1 MLPRVGALTHRFLAA
16 TLPLMLPHRR
26 VSLLLFAASLIPL
39 ALSAQTQS
47 HPSSS
52 HRPAAASASS
62 RPAPAKGP
70 LADRIAAI
78 LADPALDQAQFGISV
93 VTLDGKPLY
102 GLNESKLFI
111 PASDT
116 KLLTTAAA
124 YALLPVDSLTWTTN
138 VVTSAVLDSE
148 GILHGDLTIVGSGD
162 PTLSARRYPYKSPT
176 PATPAT
182 PTTTPT
188 PQPPSA
194 HPSTPESALAQPEQP
209 LSPMNSLDLLAQQV
223 EQAGVRTVEG
233 NIVGDDTFFL
243 YEPYGKAWAWDDLQ
257 WAYGAPIS
265 ALSFNENA
273 IGFTASPD
281 PAKPETTVAA
291 WTPDVDYY
299 TLDNSMVPNPP
310 EKTAHPGI
318 ERRPGSML
326 VRAWGT
332 VDPGFHVNLAV
343 EDPAEFAATAF
354 ELALLKRGIKVKGAP
369 TSSHRFPDGTGD
381 FEAERS
387 KPVPSLHPSDAP
399 TVTPPLAGR
408 RIFATHDSVPIAQD
422 IAVINKVSQNLHSE
436 LLLRLLGKI
445 HGDDGTIAQ
454 GTRVVRQFLL
464 TAGVNDSDFY
474 IYDGS
479 GMSPYNR
486 IAPRAYTQLLSFAGR
501 QSWGNDFRLTLPIAG
516 VDGTLV
522 NRFSSSPLK
531 SNLWAK
537 TGTMTGVNALSGYLT
552 AASGRLLV
560 FSILVNGH
568 RPGSE
573 AELHAIDQIAEAIA
587 AAD

>member
-1 MLPRVGALTHRFLAA
+1 MHEPGFLAA
-16 TLPLMLPHRR
+16 TLPIMLLPRR
-26 VSLLLFAASLIPL
+26 FFLLYFAVALVSPVLL
-39 ALSAQTQS
+39 AQTQS
-47 HPSSS
+47 HP
-52 HRPAAASASS
+52 AATHHSAPNSASH
-62 RPAPAKGP
+62 PAPAKGP

-78 LADPALDQAQFGISV
+78 LADPALDQAEFGISV

-102 GLNESKLFI
+102 GLNEAKLFI

-124 YALLPVDSLTWTTN
+124 YGLLPVDSLTWTTN
-138 VVTSAVLDSE
+138 VVASGVLDSE

-162 PTLSARRYPYKSPT
+162 PTLSARRYPYKPPT
-176 PATPAT
+176 AATSSAPATAPTQQT
-182 PTTTPT
+182 PS
-188 PQPPSA
+188 PQTSSA
-194 HPSTPESALAQPEQP
+194 PVEPEQP

-257 WAYGAPIS
+257 WSYGAPIS

-273 IGFTASPD
+273 IGLSIAAD
-281 PAKPETTVAA
+281 PAKPEATVAS

-299 TLDNSMVPNPP
+299 ILDNSVVPNP
-310 EKTAHPGI
+310 EGKTAHPGI
-318 ERRPGSML
+318 ERRPGAML

-343 EDPAEFAATAF
+343 EDPAEFTATAF
-354 ELALLKRGIKVKGAP
+354 ELALLKRGIKVKGTP
-369 TSSHRFPDGTGD
+369 TSSHRYPDGTGD

-387 KPVPSLHPSDAP
+387 KPMPPLRLSDAP

-408 RIFATHDSVPIAQD
+408 RIFATHDSVPIAED
-422 IAVINKVSQNLHSE
+422 ITVTNKVSQNLHAE
-436 LLLRLLGKI
+436 LLLRLLGKV
-445 HGDDGTIAQ
+445 HGDDGSIAQ
-454 GTRVVRQFLL
+454 GTRVVRQFMLS
-464 TAGVNDSDFY
+464 AGVNDTDFY

-479 GMSPYNR
+479 GLCPYNR
-486 IAPRAYTQLLSFAGR
+486 IAPRAYTQLLSWAGR
-501 QSWGNDFRLTLPIAG
+501 QSWGNNFRESLPIAG

-522 NRFSSSPLK
+522 NRFVSSPLK
-531 SNLWAK
+531 SQLWAK

-552 AASGRLLV
+552 ATSGRLLA

-568 RPGSE
+568 RPGNE
-573 AELHAIDQIAEAIA
+573 AELQAVDRIAEAIA
-587 AAD
+587 ASE

>member
-1 MLPRVGALTHRFLAA
+1 MGPTKTANSPGFLTGTLPIMLLPRRFC
-16 TLPLMLPHRR
+16 
-26 VSLLLFAASLIPL
+26 LLLFAVAFLPSPL
-39 ALSAQTQS
+39 FAQTPS
-47 HPSSS
+47 HPASPHHTVPS
-52 HRPAAASASS
+52 SASHA
-62 RPAPAKGP
+62 APAKGP

-78 LADPALDQAQFGISV
+78 LADPSLDQAEFGISV

-102 GLNESKLFI
+102 GLNEAKLFI

-124 YALLPVDSLTWTTN
+124 YGLLPVDTLTWTTN
-138 VVTSAVLDSE
+138 VVASGVLDGE

-162 PTLSARRYPYKSPT
+162 PTLSARHYPYQPPT
-176 PATPAT
+176 PATSPNPQTPAT
-182 PTTTPT
+182 S
-188 PQPPSA
+188 QSPPA
-194 HPSTPESALAQPEQP
+194 EPEKP
-209 LSPMNSLDLLAQQV
+209 LSPINSLDLFAQQV
-223 EQAGVRTVEG
+223 EQAGVRTIEG

-273 IGFTASPD
+273 IGLAISPD
-281 PAKPETTVAA
+281 PAKPETSVAS

-310 EKTAHPGI
+310 GKTARPGI

-332 VDPGFHVNLAV
+332 ADPGFHVNIAV
-343 EDPAEFAATAF
+343 EDAAEFTATAF
-354 ELALLKRGIKVKGAP
+354 DLALLKRGIKVKGSP
-369 TSSHRFPDGTGD
+369 TFSHRYPDGTGN

-387 KPVPSLHPSDAP
+387 KPIAALGPSQAF

-422 IAVINKVSQNLHSE
+422 ITVINKVSQNLHAE
-436 LLLRLLGKI
+436 LLLRLLGKV
-445 HGDDGTIAQ
+445 HGDDGSIAQ

-464 TAGVNDSDFY
+464 AAGVKDSDFY

-479 GMSPYNR
+479 GMCPYNR
-486 IAPRAYTQLLSFAGR
+486 IAPRAYTQLLSYVGR
-501 QSWGNDFRLTLPIAG
+501 QSWGDGFRETLPIAG
-516 VDGTLV
+516 VDGTLIS
-522 NRFSSSPLK
+522 RFANSPLK
-531 SNLWAK
+531 SKLWAK

-552 AASGRLLV
+552 AASGRLLA

-568 RPGSE
+568 RPGTE
-573 AELHAIDQIAEAIA
+573 AELQAVDQIAEAIA

>member
-1 MLPRVGALTHRFLAA
+1 MLLPRRL
-16 TLPLMLPHRR
+16 
-26 VSLLLFAASLIPL
+26 SLLLFALAFVPA
-39 ALSAQTQS
+39 ALSAQTPS
-47 HPSSS
+47 H
-52 HRPAAASASS
+52 HPAASSTS

-78 LADPALDQAQFGISV
+78 LADHALDQAEFGISV

-102 GLNESKLFI
+102 RLNEAKLFI

-116 KLLTTAAA
+116 KILTTAAA
-124 YALLPVDSLTWTTN
+124 YGLLPVDSLTWTTN
-138 VVTSAVLDSE
+138 VLASGVLDSE

-162 PTLSARRYPYKSPT
+162 PTLSARRYPYQPPT
-176 PATPAT
+176 PATPPNPQT
-182 PTTTPT
+182 PTT
-188 PQPPSA
+188 PQSA
-194 HPSTPESALAQPEQP
+194 PAEPEKP

-233 NIVGDDTFFL
+233 NIVGDDSFFL

-273 IGFTASPD
+273 IGLAVSPD
-281 PAKPETTVAA
+281 PAKPETTVAS

-299 TLDNSMVPNPP
+299 TLDNTMIPNPAG
-310 EKTAHPGI
+310 KTAHPGI

-326 VRAWGT
+326 VRSWGT
-332 VDPGFHVNLAV
+332 VDPGFHINLAV
-343 EDPAEFAATAF
+343 EDAAEFTATAF
-354 ELALLKRGIKVKGAP
+354 DLALLKRGIKVKGSP
-369 TSSHRFPDGTGD
+369 TFSHRYPDGTGD

-387 KPVPSLHPSDAP
+387 KPIAALGPSQAF

-422 IAVINKVSQNLHSE
+422 IVVTNKTSQNLHAE
-436 LLLRLLGKI
+436 LLLRLLGKV
-445 HGDDGTIAQ
+445 HGDDGSIAQ
-454 GTRVVRQFLL
+454 GMRVVRQFLL
-464 TAGVNDSDFY
+464 TAGVNDTDFY

-479 GMSPYNR
+479 GMCPYNR
-486 IAPRAYTQLLSFAGR
+486 IAPRAYTQLLAWAGR

-522 NRFSSSPLK
+522 NRFTNSPLK
-531 SNLWAK
+531 SKLWAK

-552 AASGRLLV
+552 AASGRLLA

-573 AELHAIDQIAEAIA
+573 AELQAVDRIAEAIA
-587 AAD
+587 AAE

>member
-1 MLPRVGALTHRFLAA
+1 ML
-16 TLPLMLPHRR
+16 LPRR
-26 VSLLLFAASLIPL
+26 VSLFLFAASIFSGT
-39 ALSAQTQS
+39 LSAQA
-47 HPSSS
+47 PSPQTAQ
-52 HRPAAASASS
+52 HHAATNSASHAG
-62 RPAPAKGP
+62 RRGDPTGP

-78 LADPALDQAQFGISV
+78 LADPALEQAEFGISV
-93 VTLDGKPLY
+93 VTLDGKPLF

-116 KLLTTAAA
+116 KILTTAAA
-124 YALLPVDSLTWTTN
+124 YGLLPVDTLTWTTN
-138 VVTSAVLDSE
+138 VVASGVLDSE
-148 GILHGDLTIVGSGD
+148 GILHGDLTLVGSGD
-162 PTLSARRYPYKSPT
+162 PTLSARHYPYQPPNATPPPASAAAPTPQTQSAAQATSSPT
-176 PATPAT
+176 PAE
-182 PTTTPT
+182 
-188 PQPPSA
+188 
-194 HPSTPESALAQPEQP
+194 PEKP
-209 LSPMNSLDLLAQQV
+209 LTAMNSLDLLAQQV
-223 EQAGVRTVEG
+223 EQAGVRTIEG
-233 NIVGDDTFFL
+233 NIVGDDSFFL
-243 YEPYGKAWAWDDLQ
+243 YEPYDKAWAWDDLQ
-257 WAYGAPIS
+257 WAYGAPVS

-273 IGFTASPD
+273 IGLAINTD
-281 PAKPETTVAA
+281 PAKPETTVAS

-299 TLDNSMVPNPP
+299 TLDNSMVPNSAG
-310 EKTAHPGI
+310 KTAHPGI

-332 VDPGFHVNLAV
+332 ADPGFHVNIAV
-343 EDPAEFAATAF
+343 EDPAEFTATAF
-354 ELALLKRGIKVKGAP
+354 DLALLKRGIKVKGTP
-369 TSSHRFPDGTGD
+369 TFSHRYPDGTGD
-381 FEAERS
+381 FEAERV
-387 KPVPSLHPSDAP
+387 KPIAALHPSDAP

-436 LLLRLLGKI
+436 LLLRLLGKV

-464 TAGVNDSDFY
+464 AAGVNDTDFY

-479 GMSPYNR
+479 GLSPYNR
-486 IAPRAYTQLLSFAGR
+486 IAPRAYTQLLSWAGR
-501 QSWGNDFRLTLPIAG
+501 QSWGNDFRQTLPIAG

-522 NRFSSSPLK
+522 NRFADSPLK
-531 SNLWAK
+531 SKLWAK

-573 AELHAIDQIAEAIA
+573 AELHAVDQIAEAIA
-587 AAD
+587 AAE

>member
-1 MLPRVGALTHRFLAA
+1 L
-16 TLPLMLPHRR
+16 
-26 VSLLLFAASLIPL
+26 
-39 ALSAQTQS
+39 
-47 HPSSS
+47 
-52 HRPAAASASS
+52 HRPAPGFATRA
-62 RPAPAKGP
+62 APANSP

-78 LADPALDQAQFGISV
+78 LADPALGQAEFGISV

-102 GLNESKLFI
+102 GLNEARLFI

-124 YALLPVDSLTWTTN
+124 YGLLPVDSLTWTTN
-138 VVTSAVLDSE
+138 VVASGVLDSE
-148 GILHGDLTIVGSGD
+148 GILHGDLTLVGSGD
-162 PTLSARRYPYKSPT
+162 PTLSARRYPYKPPT
-176 PATPAT
+176 AASTSAPAAAPSLQSQATAPQSAPAE
-182 PTTTPT
+182 
-188 PQPPSA
+188 
-194 HPSTPESALAQPEQP
+194 PEKP
-209 LSPMNSLDLLAQQV
+209 LSAMNSLDLLAQQV

-273 IGFTASPD
+273 IGLAIAAD
-281 PAKPETTVAA
+281 PAKPETTVAS

-299 TLDNSMVPNPP
+299 TLDNSTVPNPAGN
-310 EKTAHPGI
+310 TAHPGI

-343 EDPAEFAATAF
+343 EDSAEFTATAF

-369 TSSHRFPDGTGD
+369 TFSHRYPDGTGD
-381 FEAERS
+381 FEAERI
-387 KPVPSLHPSDAP
+387 KPISALRPSYAP
-399 TVTPPLAGR
+399 TITPPLAGR
-408 RIFATHDSVPIAQD
+408 RIYATHDSVPIAED
-422 IAVINKVSQNLHSE
+422 ITVTNKVSQNLHAE
-436 LLLRLLGKI
+436 LLLRLLGKV
-445 HGDDGTIAQ
+445 HGDDGSIAQ

-464 TAGVNDSDFY
+464 SAGVNDADFY

-486 IAPRAYTQLLSFAGR
+486 IAPRAYTQLLSYAGR
-501 QSWGNDFRLTLPIAG
+501 QSWGNNFRESLPIAG

-522 NRFSSSPLK
+522 NRFANSPLK
-531 SNLWAK
+531 SKLWAK

-552 AASGRLLV
+552 AESGRLLA
-560 FSILVNGH
+560 FTILVNGH

-573 AELHAIDQIAEAIA
+573 AELQAIDRIAEAIA
-587 AAD
+587 AAE

>member
-1 MLPRVGALTHRFLAA
+1 M
-16 TLPLMLPHRR
+16 
-26 VSLLLFAASLIPL
+26 VSLLVHFPSCFPIGEFP
-39 ALSAQTQS
+39 SSFSRPHSS
-47 HPSSS
+47 HPHSPRKP
-52 HRPAAASASS
+52 HRTTRCPQTPQPN
-62 RPAPAKGP
+62 PAPAKGP
-70 LADRIAAI
+70 LANRIAAI
-78 LADPALDQAQFGISV
+78 LADPALDQAEFGISV
-93 VTLDGKPLY
+93 VNLDGKPLY

-162 PTLSARRYPYKSPT
+162 PTLSARHYPYQPPT
-176 PATPAT
+176 SAT
-182 PTTTPT
+182 PTTPTTAPNPQTPSATTPT
-188 PQPPSA
+188 PQFTPAPPE
-194 HPSTPESALAQPEQP
+194 PPP
-209 LSPMNSLDLLAQQV
+209 SPMNSLDLLAQEV
-223 EQAGVRTVEG
+223 EQAGVRTIEG

-243 YEPYGKAWAWDDLQ
+243 YEPYDKAWAWDDLQ

-273 IGFTASPD
+273 IGFAASPD
-281 PAKPETTVAA
+281 PAKPETTVVT

-299 TLDNSMVPNPP
+299 TLDNSMVPNPAG
-310 EKTAHPGI
+310 KTAHPGI
-318 ERRPGSML
+318 ERRPGSTL

-343 EDPAEFAATAF
+343 DDPAEFTATAF
-354 ELALLKRGIKVKGAP
+354 ELALLRRGIKVKGAP

-381 FEAERS
+381 FEDERV
-387 KPVPSLHPSDAP
+387 KPIAGLHASSAP

-422 IAVINKVSQNLHSE
+422 ITVTNKVSQNLHAE

-464 TAGVNDSDFY
+464 TAGVNDTDFY

-479 GMSPYNR
+479 GMCPYNR
-486 IAPRAYTQLLSFAGR
+486 IAPRAYTQLLSWAGR

-522 NRFSSSPLK
+522 NRFTNSPLK

-552 AASGRLLV
+552 AASGRLLA

-568 RPGSE
+568 RPDSE
-573 AELHAIDQIAEAIA
+573 AELHAVDQIAEAIA

>member
-1 MLPRVGALTHRFLAA
+1 MLLPRRF
-16 TLPLMLPHRR
+16 
-26 VSLLLFAASLIPL
+26 SLLLFVAALVSP
-39 ALSAQTQS
+39 ALSSQTQS
-47 HPSSS
+47 HPASS
-52 HRPAAASASS
+52 HHAAVNAAP

-70 LADRIAAI
+70 LNDRIAAI
-78 LADPALDQAQFGISV
+78 LADPALDQAEFGISV

-102 GLNESKLFI
+102 GLNEAKLFI

-124 YALLPVDSLTWTTN
+124 YGLLPVDSLTWTTN
-138 VVTSAVLDSE
+138 VVASGVLDSE

-162 PTLSARRYPYKSPT
+162 PTLSTRRYPYKPPT
-176 PATPAT
+176 AAPPPAPATAPNSQT
-182 PTTTPT
+182 QS
-188 PQPPSA
+188 PQT
-194 HPSTPESALAQPEQP
+194 PSTPESTPAESEQP

-223 EQAGVRTVEG
+223 EQAGVRTIEG
-233 NIVGDDTFFL
+233 NVVGDDGFFL

-273 IGFTASPD
+273 IGLSITADS
-281 PAKPETTVAA
+281 AKPEATVAS
-291 WTPDVDYY
+291 WIPDVDYY
-299 TLDNSMVPNPP
+299 ILDNSIVPNPVG
-310 EKTAHPGI
+310 KTAHPGI
-318 ERRPGSML
+318 ERRPGATL

-343 EDPAEFAATAF
+343 EDPAEFTAAAF
-354 ELALLKRGIKVKGAP
+354 ELALLKRGIKVKGTP
-369 TSSHRFPDGTGD
+369 TSSHRYPDGTGE
-381 FEAERS
+381 FEVERS
-387 KPVPSLHPSDAP
+387 KPMPALHPSDAP

-408 RIFATHDSVPIAQD
+408 RIFAIHDSVPIAQD
-422 IAVINKVSQNLHSE
+422 ITVINKVSQNLHAE

-445 HGDDGTIAQ
+445 HGDDGSIAQ

-464 TAGVNDSDFY
+464 TAGVNDTDFY

-479 GMSPYNR
+479 GMCPYNR
-486 IAPRAYTQLLSFAGR
+486 IAPRAYTQLLSYVGR
-501 QSWGNDFRLTLPIAG
+501 QSWGNDFRESLPIAG
-516 VDGTLV
+516 VDGTLI
-522 NRFSSSPLK
+522 NRFTSSPLK
-531 SNLWAK
+531 SRLWAK

-552 AASGRLLV
+552 ATSGRLLA

-573 AELHAIDQIAEAIA
+573 AELQAVDRIAEAIA
-587 AAD
+587 AAE

>member
-1 MLPRVGALTHRFLAA
+1 MLLPR
-16 TLPLMLPHRR
+16 R
-26 VSLLLFAASLIPL
+26 VCFLLFATVIVSSVLF
-39 ALSAQTQS
+39 AQTAS
-47 HPSSS
+47 HQTPPHHAAANSTT
-52 HRPAAASASS
+52 HPAA
-62 RPAPAKGP
+62 AKGP

-78 LADPALDQAQFGISV
+78 LADPALQQAEFGISV

-102 GLNESKLFI
+102 GLNEAKLFI

-124 YALLPVDSLTWTTN
+124 YGLLPVDSLTWTTN
-138 VVTSAVLDSE
+138 VVASGVLDSE

-162 PTLSARRYPYKSPT
+162 PTLSARHYPYQPLNT
-176 PATPAT
+176 ATPTASAT
-182 PTTTPT
+182 PTT
-188 PQPPSA
+188 PQTSSTSQ
-194 HPSTPESALAQPEQP
+194 STPAEPEKP

-223 EQAGVRTVEG
+223 EQAGIRTIEG

-243 YEPYGKAWAWDDLQ
+243 YEPYDKAWAWDDLQ

-273 IGFTASPD
+273 IGFSVSLD
-281 PAKPETTVAA
+281 PAKPEATIAS

-299 TLDNSMVPNPP
+299 TLDNSMVPNP
-310 EKTAHPGI
+310 EGKTAHPGI

-343 EDPAEFAATAF
+343 EDPAEFTATAF
-354 ELALLKRGIKVKGAP
+354 ELALLKRGIKVNGTP
-369 TSSHRFPDGTGD
+369 TFSHRYPDGTGN

-387 KPVPSLHPSDAP
+387 KPISALNPSYAP

-408 RIFATHDSVPIAQD
+408 RIFATHDSVPIAED
-422 IAVINKVSQNLHSE
+422 ITVTNKTSQNLHAE
-436 LLLRLLGKI
+436 LLLRLLGKV
-445 HGDDGTIAQ
+445 HGDDGSIAQ
-454 GTRVVRQFLL
+454 GTRVVRQFLVS
-464 TAGVNDSDFY
+464 AGVNEDDFY

-479 GMSPYNR
+479 GMCPYNR
-486 IAPRAYTQLLSFAGR
+486 IAPRAYTQLLSYAGR
-501 QSWGNDFRLTLPIAG
+501 QSWGTGLRESLPIAG

-522 NRFSSSPLK
+522 NRFNNSPLK
-531 SNLWAK
+531 SKLWAK
-537 TGTMTGVNALSGYLT
+537 TGTMNGVNALSGYLT
-552 AASGRLLV
+552 ATSGRLLV

-573 AELHAIDQIAEAIA
+573 AELQAVDRIAEAIA
-587 AAD
+587 AAE